1 MPAGEGDAVP
11 KILVLGAGMMGS
23 ALTVP
28 LAARGH
34 DVRLVGSPL
43 DESIVDEVAAG
54 RAHPKLGLVLPAQV
68 KAFRVADL
76 AGAAEGVDA
85 IALGV
90 SSAGIGWA
98 CEAIAPIVR
107 PNLPLFMI
115 TKGLVWEG
123 PDEPDDGSKA
133 PSDTWPGGAA
143 KKSHPESL
151 VTFPDLVQR
160 SLPQAVRGSIF
171 PAAIAGPC
179 IAGELARKV
188 PTCVVLAGRSARA
201 LETIGEL
208 LRTDFY
214 HVLPTTD
221 VRGAEIC
228 AATKN
233 AYAMGI
239 AFALGLHAKAGGSPG
254 SIAMHNLEAAVFA
267 QSVREMR
274 SLVAVCGGDPDTA
287 SGLAGVGDLD
297 VTTNG
302 GRTGRFGKLLG
313 SGATPTEAIEAMEG
327 ATLECLE
334 ILAVLRRALRA
345 LEAAGALRISAF
357 PLLVHL
363 AEVALDGAPVD
374 LPLARFFGA

>member
-1 MPAGEGDAVP
+1 MR
-11 KILVLGAGMMGS
+11 
-23 ALTVP
+23 
-28 LAARGH
+28 LA
-34 DVRLVGSPL
+34 
-43 DESIVDEVAAG
+43 
-54 RAHPKLGLVLPAQV
+54 KLPE
-68 KAFRVADL
+68 
-76 AGAAEGVDA
+76 AAEGIDA

-98 CEAIAPIVR
+98 CEQIGPHVR
-107 PNLPLFMI
+107 PNLPIFMI

-123 PDEPDDGSKA
+123 PTDLDDEAKA
-133 PSDTWPGGAA
+133 PNDTWPGAA
-143 KKSHPESL
+143 SKKSHPESL

-188 PTCVVLAGRSARA
+188 PTCVVLAGRSARV
-201 LETIGEL
+201 LETVAAL
-208 LRTDFY
+208 VRTDFY
-214 HVLPTTD
+214 HVFPTTD

-228 AATKN
+228 AAAKN

-239 AFALGLHAKAGGSPG
+239 AFALGLHAKAGGAPG
-254 SIAMHNLEAAVFA
+254 SVAMHNLESAVFA

-274 SLVAVCGGDPDTA
+274 SLIAVCGGDPDTA

-313 SGATPTEAIEAMEG
+313 SGATPKEAIASMEG

-334 ILAVLRRALRA
+334 ILLVLRRALLA
-345 LEAAGALRISAF
+345 LEAAGTLRSSDY

-363 AEVALDGAPVD
+363 ADVALDGAPVD
-374 LPLARFFGA
+374 LPLGRFFRA